1 VTASLAPQQEPWEEP
16 HLGEVLEFMRLLWQI
31 DHGLERRSKRM
42 VAELG
47 VTAPQRLVIRIL
59 GRFPGLP
66 AGHLARFLHVHPST
80 LTGVLKRLERQRLIR
95 KRLDP
100 RDGRRILLSLTE
112 EGRSLDVAEEGTV
125 ESAVQT
131 VLAILPPER
140 IEAAR
145 EVLGAIARSLEGPTP
160 ARGGKR

>member
-1 VTASLAPQQEPWEEP
+1 
-16 HLGEVLEFMRLLWQI
+16 
-31 DHGLERRSKRM
+31 
-42 VAELG
+42 
-47 VTAPQRLVIRIL
+47 
-59 GRFPGLP
+59 
-66 AGHLARFLHVHPST
+66 
-80 LTGVLKRLERQRLIR
+80 
-95 KRLDP
+95 
-100 RDGRRILLSLTE
+100 
-112 EGRSLDVAEEGTV
+112 VAEEGTV